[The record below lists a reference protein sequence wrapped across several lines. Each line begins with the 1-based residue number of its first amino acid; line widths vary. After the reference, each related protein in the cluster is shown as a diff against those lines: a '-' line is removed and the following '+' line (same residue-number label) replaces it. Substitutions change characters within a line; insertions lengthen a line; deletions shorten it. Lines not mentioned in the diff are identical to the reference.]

1 MKNLS
6 PFYDT
11 FYQAMQSIWP
21 MLLLFVVILIVIR
34 ISKLVIN
41 KEKFN
46 FHRDFYTLLFI
57 LYMLALYYLLLSTD
71 NAFAY
76 GSNLIP
82 FKEMTRYAIGSRG
95 FFYNVMG
102 NIALFIPFGFFV
114 SYYIQATKTRHI
126 CIIAFITSLTAELIQ
141 YKIGRAFDVD
151 DIILNVVGALFG
163 FLIFIGL
170 KLIKNKLPKKLQTDV
185 FYNIL
190 AFLVM
195 ITIIVVFYFAWGA
208 R

>member
-1 MKNLS
+1 
-6 PFYDT
+6 
-11 FYQAMQSIWP
+11 

-34 ISKLVIN
+34 ISKVIIN
-41 KEKFN
+41 KEKFV
-46 FHRDFYTLLFI
+46 FHHDFYTLLFV
-57 LYMLALYYLLLSTD
+57 LYMLALYYLLLSTE

-95 FFYNVMG
+95 FVYNVIG

-151 DIILNVVGALFG
+151 DIILNVMGALIG
-163 FLIFIGL
+163 FLMYIGL
-170 KLIKNKLPKKLQTDV
+170 KIIKDKIPNKFKNDL

-195 ITIIVVFYFAWGA
+195 ITIILVFYFAWGA

>member
-57 LYMLALYYLLLSTD
+57 LYMLALYYLLLSTY